1 MNKENLHNIFSNY
14 IKKFEIINNPA
25 NYEIYKWEVA
35 YSFSSLM
42 NPDSPDFLS
51 NFHKAVKITS
61 NLIDSAN
68 RYPFSSLYNCAQKDE
83 EAVKNLFRNLFAEDN
98 GDLDVRQKKI
108 EKFIM
113 DANELIEKLHSSN
126 NVFMND
132 QRSAMAYLFLND
144 PDNHYLYKASEA
156 KDFASCVEF
165 YDDWGSGNVFNL
177 KAYYKMCDMLV
188 DEIKACPELIETHKS
203 RYETNSEKELHPD
216 VNYHILAF
224 DIIYGAP
231 ENRYNFYEGIPF
243 SAITAE
249 KRKLYQERVK
259 KAEELYNEVLAAQE
273 KADLLNKA
281 KKYYLDNLNVGDKV
295 KHKAFGTGTITEIDS
310 ESIIVRFDKSGET
323 KKFILL
329 KIFDGGFIKADLP
342 DIEEK
347 IAEFHP
353 IANAIDL
360 DKKLDRAEKAFEP
373 YAKYLE

>member
-113 DANELIEKLHSSN
+113 DANELIEKLYSSN

-156 KDFASCVEF
+156 KDFASCIEF
-165 YDDWGSGNVFNL
+165 YDDWGSGNDFNL
-177 KAYYKMCDMLV
+177 KTYYKMCDMLI
-188 DEIKACPELIETHKS
+188 DEIKECPELTGTHRS
-203 RYETNSEKELHPD
+203 RYETYSEKELHPD
-216 VNYHILAF
+216 ANYHILAF

-249 KRKLYQERVK
+249 KRKLHQERVK
-259 KAEELYNEVLAAQE
+259 KAEELYNDVLAAQE

-281 KKYYLDNLNVGDKV
+281 KKYYLDNLSVGNKV
-295 KHKAFGTGTITEIDS
+295 KHKAFGAGTITEIDS
-310 ESIIVRFDKSGET
+310 ENIIVRFDKSGET

-329 KIFDGGFIKADLP
+329 KIFDGGFMKADLT

-347 IAEFHP
+347 ITEFHP

-360 DKKLDRAEKAFEP
+360 DKKLDRAKNVFEP

>member
-113 DANELIEKLHSSN
+113 DANELIEKLYSSN

-144 PDNHYLYKASEA
+144 PDNH
-156 KDFASCVEF
+156 
-165 YDDWGSGNVFNL
+165 
-177 KAYYKMCDMLV
+177 
-188 DEIKACPELIETHKS
+188 
-203 RYETNSEKELHPD
+203 
-216 VNYHILAF
+216 
-224 DIIYGAP
+224 
-231 ENRYNFYEGIPF
+231 
-243 SAITAE
+243 
-249 KRKLYQERVK
+249 
-259 KAEELYNEVLAAQE
+259 
-273 KADLLNKA
+273 
-281 KKYYLDNLNVGDKV
+281 
-295 KHKAFGTGTITEIDS
+295 
-310 ESIIVRFDKSGET
+310 
-323 KKFILL
+323 
-329 KIFDGGFIKADLP
+329 
-342 DIEEK
+342 
-347 IAEFHP
+347 
-353 IANAIDL
+353 
-360 DKKLDRAEKAFEP
+360 
-373 YAKYLE
+373 